1 MRSFVV
7 ILALTVVAGY
17 FVVRHLPVTEAN
29 SDVAVNQPIGHM
41 EEVRSVA
48 FDGYQIPSARL
59 REEIAT
65 KPGTQL
71 DTTALDRDRAVIE
84 QDLAAHGYLAARCT
98 AANVTFDAAGAAYVT
113 FAIEKGPMFRL
124 RSVEVTGA
132 AKDAAV
138 VTIAS
143 GDDAIRDRIDRAREV
158 LADALERRGKPSNID
173 LSIHTDIAANAV
185 DVRFATR

>member
-1 MRSFVV
+1 MRSLLI
-7 ILALTVVAGY
+7 ILALAVVAGY
-17 FVVRHLPVTEAN
+17 VAVRHLPVTEAN
-29 SDVAVNQPIGHM
+29 SDVAVNKPIDHM
-41 EEVRSVA
+41 QQVRSVA

-65 KPGTQL
+65 RPGAQL
-71 DTTALDRDRAVIE
+71 DTSALERDRAVIE
-84 QDLAAHGYLAARCT
+84 QDLAAHGYLAARVT
-98 AANVTFDAAGAAYVT
+98 GTNVTFDAAGAAYVT
-113 FAIEKGPMFRL
+113 FTIEKGPMFRL

-138 VTIAS
+138 VTIAA

-158 LADALERRGKPSNID
+158 LADALERRGKPGTID